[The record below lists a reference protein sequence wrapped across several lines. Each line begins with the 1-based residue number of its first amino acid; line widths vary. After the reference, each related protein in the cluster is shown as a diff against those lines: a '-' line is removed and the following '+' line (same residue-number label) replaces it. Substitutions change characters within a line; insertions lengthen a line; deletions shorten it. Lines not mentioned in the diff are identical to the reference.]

1 MAKKS
6 TMMMPLAIIVLGGGI
21 GFWWWNSRD
30 KTPVGL
36 VVTNVL
42 QGDSPLGVNEDGD
55 SIKIGAVEGT
65 WREDENSVSVA
76 SDGEEKPLLVIY
88 QEGIP
93 IDAKVITMSEWDR
106 DKFEDL
112 PEECDDDHR
121 SSECEEAVVK
131 RQNAIIQKF
140 RDVAEEHNVTEESIN
155 NHFPLMEESNES
167 TQSQAAE
174 SIYGPMLSLQSHFVW

>member
-65 WREDENSVSVA
+65 WREDE
-76 SDGEEKPLLVIY
+76 I
-88 QEGIP
+88 
-93 IDAKVITMSEWDR
+93 
-106 DKFEDL
+106 
-112 PEECDDDHR
+112 C
-121 SSECEEAVVK
+121 
-131 RQNAIIQKF
+131 
-140 RDVAEEHNVTEESIN
+140 
-155 NHFPLMEESNES
+155 
-167 TQSQAAE
+167 
-174 SIYGPMLSLQSHFVW
+174 